1 MMCFGEVGAC
11 FSMPNGLCAR
21 FAAPTASSGGRLC
34 KRFIMTPGVSVLVM
48 LSDCTGQVTVWQ
60 LRRARM

>member
-11 FSMPNGLCAR
+11 FYAKWLMHPLRRAEGYL
-21 FAAPTASSGGRLC
+21 GVRLR
-34 KRFIMTPGVSVLVM
+34 KRFIMTPEVSVLVM